1 MNQHRISTLAR
12 VLDDA
17 SKSRLEDSWIYFRD
31 AADVELD
38 SECLVVSDYE
48 EPGEFATSLGFPMEG
63 LDSSSVEDCM
73 SWAGYQSPE
82 PSPAL
87 QLYAFRYYWRFDAF
101 PPYAWAPDPPP
112 AAEVRATLALEFYRS
127 LGSERREVRCRRE
140 GCANGAIHHSILCRA
155 HHYEMIRREPCPFGG
170 DA

>member
-1 MNQHRISTLAR
+1 MNRYRTSTLAR

-17 SKSRLEDSWIYFRD
+17 TNSRLEDSWIYFRD
-31 AADVELD
+31 APDVALD
-38 SECLVVSDYE
+38 SECLVISDYE
-48 EPGEFATSLGFPMEG
+48 EPGKFAASLGFPMEG
-63 LDSSSVEDCM
+63 LDAPTIEDCM
-73 SWAGYQSPE
+73 SWAKSQSPK

-101 PPYAWAPDPPP
+101 PIAAWAPDPPP

-127 LGSERREVRCRRE
+127 LGSERQQVRCRHV
-140 GCANGAIHHSILCRA
+140 GCASGAITHSVLCRA
-155 HHYEMIRREPCPFGG
+155 HHYEMIRREPCPFVG